1 MPDTRRE
8 SELETNSSMFSEHSA
23 TPGASS
29 EMAPGATTVWMTYA
43 ELAKSRGISRRSAE
57 RLAQRHR
64 WPRRPGNDG
73 TARVGVPAGA
83 EKPTERQQGDDRDA
97 DQGDAGGVIASLRD
111 AFATALGA
119 RDGEIAALQAAID
132 AKEGQLAAYRGQ
144 IDAQRD
150 RLDAAE
156 RDAQE
161 ARQEAEALRRA
172 DDVRK
177 ARRRWARL
185 RAAWRG
191 E

>member
-1 MPDTRRE
+1 MPDTRHE
-8 SELETNSSMFSEHSA
+8 SELESGWNSGP

-43 ELAKSRGISRRSAE
+43 ELAESRGISRRSAE
-57 RLAQRHR
+57 RLAQRRR

-83 EKPTERQQGDDRDA
+83 EKPTERQQGDAGGA

-119 RDGEIAALQAAID
+119 RDGEIAAL
-132 AKEGQLAAYRGQ
+132 RG
-144 IDAQRD
+144 
-150 RLDAAE
+150 E
-156 RDAQE
+156 RDAYREQLE
-161 ARQEAEALRRA
+161 GLRQERDRALAELQAVQIAHAESEADAKALRQA
-172 DDVRK
+172 DEQ
-177 ARRRWARL
+177 RRGQGRWARL

-191 E
+191 R